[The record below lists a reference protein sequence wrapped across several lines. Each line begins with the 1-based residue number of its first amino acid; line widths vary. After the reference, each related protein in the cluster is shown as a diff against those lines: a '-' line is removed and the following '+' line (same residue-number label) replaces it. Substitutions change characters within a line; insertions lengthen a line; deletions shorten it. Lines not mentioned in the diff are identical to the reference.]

1 MDIPSIF
8 VFMNDCGADSD
19 NKQVMGI
26 KTISLYDFIT
36 LNILQIH
43 QKCREFFHQKS
54 TSNST
59 V

>member
-26 KTISLYDFIT
+26 KTISLLILSELFRDKRRMIT
-36 LNILQIH
+36 
-43 QKCREFFHQKS
+43 KKY
-54 TSNST
+54 
-59 V
+59 